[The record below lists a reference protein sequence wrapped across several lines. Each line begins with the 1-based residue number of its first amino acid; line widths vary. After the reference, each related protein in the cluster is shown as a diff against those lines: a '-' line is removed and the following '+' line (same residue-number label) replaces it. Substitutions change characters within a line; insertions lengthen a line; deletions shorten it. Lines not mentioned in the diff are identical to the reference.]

1 MSSHGAVVGELFFTN
16 LTRFR
21 IFEYLDPVV
30 DSLVGN
36 PVLESGRLNGVLN
49 GKQGHLL
56 LKAVPLRVLSHRN
69 IL

>member
-36 PVLESGRLNGVLN
+36 AVLESGRLNGVLN
-49 GKQGHLL
+49 GKQGRLL
-56 LKAVPLRVLSHRN
+56 LKPVPLRVLSHRN